1 MRKLIAAALLATAAA
16 TPALADQ
23 RAFPVGGFDS
33 LASSGPW
40 TVRVHTGA
48 APSVHAT
55 GDKDVLDRLQIEVV
69 GGELRIGSKPGSWF
83 GGWHWNSSSHTRID
97 VTVPMLHSLTVSG
110 PGDLTVDVVHAPT
123 VAVRLSG
130 PGDITVGTLDTKAI
144 DIDLSGPGDIKLS
157 GRAGNAR
164 VRLSGP
170 GDIHGKALTVGDVDV
185 HLSGPGTVTLDAYG
199 HATGTLSGPGDI
211 YLGSHAHCDI
221 HKSGPGDV
229 HCG

>member
-1 MRKLIAAALLATAAA
+1 MLIAAALLATAAA
-16 TPALADQ
+16 APALADQ
-23 RAFPVGGFDS
+23 RNFPVGGFDS
-33 LASSGPW
+33 LASAGPW

-48 APSVHAT
+48 APSVNAY
-55 GDKDVLDRLQIEVV
+55 GDRDALDRLRIEVV
-69 GGELRIGSKPGSWF
+69 GGELKIGNKPGNWF
-83 GGWHWNSSSHTRID
+83 GNWHWGRNQTRID
-97 VTVPMLHSLTVSG
+97 VTVPMLHGLSVSG
-110 PGDLTVDVVHAPT
+110 PGDVTVDAVRAPN
-123 VAVRLSG
+123 VALRLSG
-130 PGDITVGTLDTKAI
+130 PGDITIGTIDAKAI

-170 GDIHGKALTVGDVDV
+170 GDVRGKALTVGDVDIS
-185 HLSGPGTVTLDAYG
+185 LSGPGTVTLDAYG
-199 HATGTLSGPGDI
+199 HATGSLSGPGDL